1 VSGGETR
8 EAGSDPSDPGFS
20 PADLLDGR
28 TPGDWKSRYP
38 DKKAQRAMLS
48 EACFLAVLLIG
59 IPILIV
65 VVWMGEPRTWLSLS
79 EAEYRTLATFAYAW
93 LAGALGGAAFSA
105 KWLIHTVSHWTWNR
119 DRRFWRFLTPIVAGT
134 VSFALIALATS
145 GLFRVLDA
153 EQIRTGSAVVG
164 ISFLLG
170 YFSDNTIAKL
180 AELAERLLGE
190 RPVDPGG
197 GKRPP
202 PTWRKG

>member
-1 VSGGETR
+1 MPKIGMSRPSRAKDGMVS
-8 EAGSDPSDPGFS
+8 
-20 PADLLDGR
+20 
-28 TPGDWKSRYP
+28 
-38 DKKAQRAMLS
+38 
-48 EACFLAVLLIG
+48 
-59 IPILIV
+59 PI
-65 VVWMGEPRTWLSLS
+65 
-79 EAEYRTLATFAYAW
+79 
-93 LAGALGGAAFSA
+93 
-105 KWLIHTVSHWTWNR
+105 
-119 DRRFWRFLTPIVAGT
+119 
-134 VSFALIALATS
+134 ALIALATS

-153 EQIRTGSAVVG
+153 EQLRTGSAVVG